1 MRPLITLTTDFG
13 LYDPFVG
20 IMKGVILNIEP
31 DARIID
37 ITHNIEP
44 QNILQAARVLNATY
58 PWYPRKTIHIVV
70 VDPDVGGP
78 ESSKNSIAKKK
89 TSHSNKSVLSLIT
102 EGRGPV
108 GKRPI
113 LIQSQF
119 QTFIG
124 PDNGVLT
131 PALGSKSKVYELNNP
146 KYFLKNISNTFHGRD
161 LFAPVGAWI
170 ANGIPPSKMGPRL
183 LTPTQLNMPE
193 ATQKNQWIEGEIIYI
208 DHFGNATTNISLELI
223 EKAYSPS
230 DTIEVRVGKDKI
242 NGLVTGYYQVTL
254 GQPGAILNSWNQL
267 EIFSREN
274 SAEKKLKLKLG
285 QPVTLK
291 TK

>member
-13 LYDPFVG
+13 LDDPFVG

-131 PALGSKSKVYELNNP
+131 PALGSKSKVYELNNQ

-183 LTPTQLNMPE
+183 LTPTELNRPE
-193 ATQKNQWIEGEIIYI
+193 ATQKNERIEGEIIYI

-223 EKAYSPS
+223 EKTYSS
-230 DTIEVRVGKDKI
+230 TDTIEISAGKEKI
-242 NGLVTGYYQVTL
+242 NGLVTGYYQVSL

>member
-13 LYDPFVG
+13 LNDPFVG

-31 DARIID
+31 QAHIVD
-37 ITHNIEP
+37 ITHNIDP

-70 VDPDVGGP
+70 VDPGVGGP
-78 ESSKNSIAKKK
+78 NL
-89 TSHSNKSVLSLIT
+89 NKSPKRSNLSLIT

-113 LIQSQF
+113 VVQSQF

-131 PALGSKSKVYELNNP
+131 SALDPKSRVYELNNP

-161 LFAPVGAWI
+161 LFAPVAAWI
-170 ANGIPPSKMGPRL
+170 ATGIAVSKMGPRVL
-183 LTPTQLNMPE
+183 KPIRLELPE
-193 ATQKNQWIEGEIIYI
+193 AIQKSKSIKGEIIYI
-208 DHFGNATTNISLELI
+208 DRFGNATTNISAELMS
-223 EKAYSPS
+223 ETFASS
-230 DTIEVRVGKDKI
+230 DTIELKVGKNKI
-242 NGLVTGYYQVTL
+242 DGLVTGYFQVNP
-254 GQPGAILNSWNQL
+254 GQAGAILNSWDQV
-267 EIFSREN
+267 EIFCRDS
-274 SAEKKLKLKLG
+274 SAKEKLKLKVG
-285 QPVTLK
+285 QSVTLK
-291 TK
+291 LK

>member
-13 LYDPFVG
+13 LHDPFVG

-31 DARIID
+31 NAHIVD

-44 QNILQAARVLNATY
+44 QNILQAARVLNAAY

-70 VDPDVGGP
+70 VDPGVGGP
-78 ESSKNSIAKKK
+78 ETVKNSNTRKKI
-89 TSHSNKSVLSLIT
+89 SSPPKSGLSLVA

-113 LIQSQF
+113 LVQSQF

-131 PALGSKSKVYELNNP
+131 PAIGPKSKVYELNNP

-161 LFAPVGAWI
+161 LFASVAAWI
-170 ANGIPPSKMGPRL
+170 STGIAPSKMGPRL
-183 LTPTQLNMPE
+183 LKPTQLDIPE
-193 ATQKNQWIEGEIIYI
+193 AKQKDKCIEGEIIYF
-208 DHFGNATTNISLELI
+208 DHFGNATTNISAELI
-223 EKAYSPS
+223 DETYSSS
-230 DTIEVRVGKDKI
+230 DTIEIYIGKEKI
-242 NGLVTGYYQVTL
+242 NGLVTGYYQVKP
-254 GQPGAILNSWNQL
+254 GKPGAILNSWNQL
-267 EIFSREN
+267 EIFCREN
-274 SAEKKLKLKLG
+274 SAEKKLKLKTG
-285 QPVTLK
+285 QTISLK
-291 TK
+291 IK

>member
-1 MRPLITLTTDFG
+1 MRPLITLITDFG
-13 LYDPFVG
+13 LSDPFVG
-20 IMKGVILNIEP
+20 IMKGVILNIQP

-44 QNILQAARVLNATY
+44 HNILQAARVLNATY

-70 VDPDVGGP
+70 VDPDVGGL
-78 ESSKNSIAKKK
+78 ESSKKSITKKK
-89 TSHSNKSVLSLIT
+89 TSHSNKRALSLIT

-113 LIQSQF
+113 LIKSQF

-131 PALGSKSKVYELNNP
+131 SALSPKSKIYELNNP

-161 LFAPVGAWI
+161 LFAPVAAWI

-183 LTPTQLNMPE
+183 LKTTQLDIPR
-193 ATQKNQWIEGEIIYI
+193 ATQQNQWIKGEIIYI

-223 EKAYSPS
+223 EKTYSSS
-230 DTIEVRVGKDKI
+230 DTIEINAGKEKI
-242 NGLVTGYYQVTL
+242 NGLVTGYYQVNL
-254 GQPGAILNSWNQL
+254 GKPGAILNSWDQL
-267 EIFSREN
+267 EIFCREN
-274 SAEKKLKLKLG
+274 SAERKLKLKLG
-285 QPVTLK
+285 QIVTLK
-291 TK
+291 AK